1 MWDYHF
7 FYAEKQLVKFRVSG
21 FEFGVSGFGFRLE
34 ALNRLC
40 SFVFCL
46 LSKVKGLE
54 TVDNSTIQRFN
65 SSTIQQF
72 LRFLLKNLL
81 LLNMLFIFGHLIIKY
96 LISLCVTTKIQFFQ
110 LAESKRNTMI
120 KK

>member
-54 TVDNSTIQRFN
+54 TVDNSTIQQFN
-65 SSTIQQF
+65 NSTI
-72 LRFLLKNLL
+72 LKISPQKLAVVKYVIYL
-81 LLNMLFIFGHLIIKY
+81 WALNH
-96 LISLCVTTKIQFFQ
+96 
-110 LAESKRNTMI
+110 
-120 KK
+120 